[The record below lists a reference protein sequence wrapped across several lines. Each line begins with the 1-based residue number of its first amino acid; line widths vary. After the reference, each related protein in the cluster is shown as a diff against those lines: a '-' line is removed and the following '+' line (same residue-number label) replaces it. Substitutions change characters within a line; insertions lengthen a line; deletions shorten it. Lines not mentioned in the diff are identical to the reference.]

1 MRPAGNVDS
10 FIGDDIANY
19 RIAGLTAFTRSDSPR
34 LTRGWK
40 RAINAAD
47 HRLLRGT
54 KHVFRVNA
62 TAFITRAVLRSTLVT
77 VRFVVTAIF
86 GGRVAFIATRFRFL
100 RRTLFGAWD
109 CRRDGNWWS
118 KEEIMRAGILRR
130 GLLGGIYIN
139 V

>member
-109 CRRDGNWWS
+109 CRRDENWWR
-118 KEEIMRAGILRR
+118 KRR
-130 GLLGGIYIN
+130 L
-139 V
+139 

>member
-62 TAFITRAVLRSTLVT
+62 TAFITRAVLRPTLVT

-86 GGRVAFIATRFRFL
+86 GGMCCVHRNSISI
-100 RRTLFGAWD
+100 
-109 CRRDGNWWS
+109 S
-118 KEEIMRAGILRR
+118 KTNAVR
-130 GLLGGIYIN
+130 GVGLSSRWKL
-139 V
+139 VE